1 MQIEKAYLF
10 ARQMTAGGLPPLA
23 ENVLYEDGRFN
34 TALMP
39 SGFTNFSDMLVT
51 YNGSIGTYT
60 SRMMSDSYKLLEQYY
75 NTPHIVQFQGTYADS
90 WEYVNGLQRI
100 QTTVPPAGTDE
111 PDIVN
116 YYSSTIMI
124 PIIVGKGDYTKF
136 CVTYELG
143 GTFIGVQFYGKGEED
158 LIGLYEVNTG
168 ALSQAHFGNGSSI
181 TVPQTYTM
189 KNDVI
194 TYSESRSNFY
204 AWRYVEFFPKLGW
217 SEVKI
222 KKIWFE

>member
-10 ARQMTAGGLPPLA
+10 ARQITAGGLPPLA

-39 SGFTNFSDMLVT
+39 SGFTNFADMLVT

-111 PDIVN
+111 TDIVN
-116 YYSSTIMI
+116 YYSSVLMI
-124 PIIVGKGDYTKF
+124 PTIVGKGDYTKLYI
-136 CVTYELG
+136 TYELG
-143 GTFIGVQFYGKGEED
+143 GTFIGVQFYGSGEED
-158 LIGLYEVNTG
+158 LVGLYEKNTG
-168 ALSQAHFGNGSSI
+168 SLSDAFKYHGSSI
-181 TVPQTYTM
+181 TVPQTYTIE
-189 KNDVI
+189 NNTI
-194 TYSESRSNFY
+194 TSSEGRSNFY